1 MVRDDPTGLKT
12 ATEKSESRDR
22 ETIAL
27 YGNRQA
33 AEVAHA
39 ASKKGA
45 GVLRNSAASSLETE
59 TSSVQPPEQQ
69 QETQFLPQIK
79 LADHFIDCSKLG
91 RYLTVSDDS
100 RFVITDDF
108 KTAPV
113 ASEAAAIAAIYSK
126 DTLVAQA
133 ALIPLCERGQK
144 TSVKRRDQFE
154 RLFAL
159 IEEEALS
166 DTVKDSAKAVRE
178 SSFRAAEIRAIEAEL
193 GDKLSPARIRYRD
206 FLTVVRKLMDSQIEA
221 SSFLDEFRDF
231 TQVVAGKLDFGI
243 YSFCL
248 DRLFG
253 SIKIPLKVKK
263 LLVLE
268 VIKYPPLVLRELM
281 TNLLVF
287 PGQSRELIEFARYMI
302 TTELGRNSAIEIELL
317 EAFKLKR
324 LTMKDIES
332 SLTG

>member
-1 MVRDDPTGLKT
+1 M
-12 ATEKSESRDR
+12 
-22 ETIAL
+22 
-27 YGNRQA
+27 
-33 AEVAHA
+33 
-39 ASKKGA
+39 
-45 GVLRNSAASSLETE
+45 
-59 TSSVQPPEQQ
+59 
-69 QETQFLPQIK
+69 
-79 LADHFIDCSKLG
+79 
-91 RYLTVSDDS
+91 
-100 RFVITDDF
+100 
-108 KTAPV
+108 
-113 ASEAAAIAAIYSK
+113 
-126 DTLVAQA
+126 
-133 ALIPLCERGQK
+133 
-144 TSVKRRDQFE
+144 
-154 RLFAL
+154 

-166 DTVKDSAKAVRE
+166 DTIKDSAKAVRE

-206 FLTVVRKLMDSQIEA
+206 FLIVVRKLMDTQIEA

-253 SIKIPLKVKK
+253 SVKIPLKVKK